1 MLMAFLSVV
10 PERVGQT
17 SDRPFCGVIE
27 IDGEALIHGVVVLWV
42 HVLERVHKPWVD
54 GCLAVE
60 VVETED
66 YVLAGEVVALWV
78 QELVETG

>member
-1 MLMAFLSVV
+1 
-10 PERVGQT
+10 
-17 SDRPFCGVIE
+17 
-27 IDGEALIHGVVVLWV
+27 
-42 HVLERVHKPWVD
+42 
-54 GCLAVE
+54 LAVE